1 MSSEKGTL
9 LITGASGY
17 LGGNMI
23 KAATEKGYNGRAV
36 VRSDSSAQ
44 KVAAQFPQYK
54 AQLSYAFVP
63 DMTKSDSSKGAFGG
77 VTGVIRAASPF
88 ILNPKANVKDLLEP
102 AIHGSVAILE
112 ALQKWGTSI
121 KRIVAT
127 SSHASCVD
135 ISKGK
140 RPGYVYDEK
149 DWNPVTYEEASKADG
164 VSAYCASKALAE
176 RAMWDWVGTNKPNFD
191 LVTITPPW
199 VFGPYASDSDFDC
212 PWRMIGIC
220 RSCFPRKKKNPLT
233 GRGHSW
239 NWLQ

>member
-23 KAATEKGYNGRAV
+23 KAAIEKGYNVRAV
-36 VRSDSSAQ
+36 VRSNSSAQ

-63 DMTKSDSSKGAFGG
+63 DITKSDSYKGAFDG
-77 VTGVIRAASPF
+77 VSSVVHAASPF
-88 ILNPKANVKDLLEP
+88 ILNPKDNVKDLLKP
-102 AIHGSVAILE
+102 AIHV
-112 ALQKWGTSI
+112 

-140 RPGYVYDEK
+140 QPGYVYDEK
-149 DWNPVTYEEASKADG
+149 DWNPVTYEEASKAEG
-164 VSAYCASKALAE
+164 VYAYCASRALAE
-176 RAMWDWVGTNKPNFD
+176 RAMWDWVETNKPNFD
-191 LVTITPPW
+191 LVTITPPC
-199 VFGPYASDSDFDC
+199 VQGFGQDGELKMLLMRDDLQRVEHPDQVLHQQASEDNGSPFGGNS
-212 PWRMIGIC
+212 PIR
-220 RSCFPRKKKNPLT
+220 
-233 GRGHSW
+233 
-239 NWLQ
+239 

>member
-1 MSSEKGTL
+1 MRL
-9 LITGASGY
+9 L
-17 LGGNMI
+17 
-23 KAATEKGYNGRAV
+23 
-36 VRSDSSAQ
+36 RSFSTRRTTSRT
-44 KVAAQFPQYK
+44 
-54 AQLSYAFVP
+54 SW
-63 DMTKSDSSKGAFGG
+63 S
-77 VTGVIRAASPF
+77 
-88 ILNPKANVKDLLEP
+88 P

-176 RAMWDWVGTNKPNFD
+176 RAMWGWVETNKPNFD
-191 LVTITPPW
+191 LVTFTPPW
-199 VFGPYASDSDFDC
+199 AHWSPDLDFRPRRRARDVANAGRSAEGRAPRSGLASTS
-212 PWRMIGIC
+212 PE
-220 RSCFPRKKKNPLT
+220 
-233 GRGHSW
+233 
-239 NWLQ
+239 

>member
-23 KAATEKGYNGRAV
+23 KAAIEKGYNVRAV
-36 VRSDSSAQ
+36 VRSNSSAQ

-63 DMTKSDSSKGAFGG
+63 DITKSDSYKGAFDG
-77 VTGVIRAASPF
+77 VTGVVHAASPF
-88 ILNPKANVKDLLEP
+88 ILNPKDNVEDLLEP
-102 AIHGSVAILE
+102 AIHV
-112 ALQKWGTSI
+112 

-149 DWNPVTYEEASKADG
+149 DWNPVTYGEPPKPRE
-164 VSAYCASKALAE
+164 CMRTALP
-176 RAMWDWVGTNKPNFD
+176 RHSPSVPCGTEKQ
-191 LVTITPPW
+191 L
-199 VFGPYASDSDFDC
+199 
-212 PWRMIGIC
+212 
-220 RSCFPRKKKNPLT
+220 RKLLPGGTRRLT
-233 GRGHSW
+233 GAHWSPGLEFRPRWRAQDVADARRSAEGRAPRSG
-239 NWLQ
+239 LASTSP

>member
-1 MSSEKGTL
+1 MRL
-9 LITGASGY
+9 L
-17 LGGNMI
+17 
-23 KAATEKGYNGRAV
+23 
-36 VRSDSSAQ
+36 RSFSTRRTTSRT
-44 KVAAQFPQYK
+44 
-54 AQLSYAFVP
+54 SW
-63 DMTKSDSSKGAFGG
+63 S
-77 VTGVIRAASPF
+77 
-88 ILNPKANVKDLLEP
+88 P

-176 RAMWDWVGTNKPNFD
+176 RAMWGWVETNKPNFD
-191 LVTITPPW
+191 LVTFTPPW
-199 VFGPYASDSDFDC
+199 VFGLYASDSFFDC
-212 PWRMIGIC
+212 HWRMIGIC
-220 RSCFPRKKKNPLT
+220 RSCFPRRKKKSADRKRPLLELATISRKQLRKLLT
-233 GRGHSW
+233 GGTRRLTGH
-239 NWLQ
+239 QI